1 MMVRNADR
9 PQQVKV
15 PELIDNVLALY
26 GHKFRS
32 LGVAIETRYNADLPV
47 NAFPGELRQVFS
59 NVIVNAAD
67 ALEKSGDKLCI
78 HVAESID

>member
-26 GHKFRS
+26 GHKLRS
-32 LGVAIETRYNADLPV
+32 LGVAIETRYDADLPV
-47 NAFPGELRQVFS
+47 NAFPGLKCDHQSCCTPSRKPLR
-59 NVIVNAAD
+59 
-67 ALEKSGDKLCI
+67 KS
-78 HVAESID
+78 VSV

>member
-26 GHKFRS
+26 GHKLRS
-32 LGVAIETRYNADLPV
+32 LGVAIETRYDADLPV
-47 NAFPGELRQVFS
+47 NAFPG
-59 NVIVNAAD
+59 A
-67 ALEKSGDKLCI
+67 
-78 HVAESID
+78 